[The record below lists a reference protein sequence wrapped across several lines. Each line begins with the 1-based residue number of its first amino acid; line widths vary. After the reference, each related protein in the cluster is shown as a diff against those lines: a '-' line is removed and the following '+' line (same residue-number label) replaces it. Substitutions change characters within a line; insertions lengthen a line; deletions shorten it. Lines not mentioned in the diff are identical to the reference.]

1 VHTAIVNSMTADVV
15 VVGGGGS
22 GLAGAIAAAK
32 AGAQVVL
39 LEKNKFLGGTTRLSI
54 GSISA
59 TRTALQKKA
68 GIQDDSQGHFEDII
82 KFADPAIAPRDN
94 IELRRVLVDDVTDTV
109 AWLTSLGV
117 SFFGPMPE
125 PPHRKA
131 RMHNVLPNSISY
143 IYHLQREALR
153 RGVAIKTAARVE
165 ELLSDNGVVTG
176 VRAIIDGD
184 TVTVA
189 ARRGVILATGD
200 FSNSQQLKM
209 RFRPDLA
216 DVDAINPSSTG
227 DGQLMGE
234 RVGGEIVN
242 GDLMYGQL
250 RFVAPTGTNF
260 MLRLP
265 PNRALA
271 ATMRLAISYA
281 PSWILR
287 PFLLAFV
294 TTFLAPEMA
303 IFKQGAILVN
313 SRGERFCDETEK
325 PHLQV
330 AKQPDKIAYILFDEQ
345 LAKKLSGWPHYI
357 STAPGTAYAYLPDY
371 RRNRKDLYHEAT
383 DLSSLATQLGMPSAS
398 LRSTIDEYNDGRG
411 AHARGNRPAMS
422 SGRYVVLGPVRGWT
436 VLGDGG
442 LKVNDSHQVLRKDGS
457 VIVGLYAAGSVGQG
471 GLLLEGHG
479 HHLGWA
485 FTSGRRAGRNA
496 ATNQTVQEATSQLR
510 ANG

>member
-1 VHTAIVNSMTADVV
+1 VHTTIGNSMTADVV

-22 GLAGAIAAAK
+22 GLAGAIAAAE

-54 GSISA
+54 GSITA
-59 TRTALQKKA
+59 TRTALQRKA

-94 IELRRVLVDDVTDTV
+94 IELRRVLVDGVTDTV

-153 RGVAIKTAARVE
+153 RGVIVKTAARVE

-184 TVTVA
+184 IVTIA

-250 RFVAPTGTNF
+250 RFVAPPGTNF

-271 ATMRLAISYA
+271 ATMRLAIGYA

-313 SRGERFCDETEK
+313 SRGKRFCDETEE
-325 PHLQV
+325 PHQQV
-330 AKQPDKIAYILFDEQ
+330 AKQPGKIAYILFDEQ

-383 DLSSLATQLGMPSAS
+383 DLTSLATQLGMPSAS
-398 LRSTIDEYNDGRG
+398 LQSTIDEYNDGRG

-422 SGRYVVLGPVRGWT
+422 SGRYVALGPVRGWT

-457 VIVGLYAAGSVGQG
+457 VIMGLYAAGSAGQG

-485 FTSGRRAGRNA
+485 FTSGRRAGRYA
-496 ATNQTVQEATSQLR
+496 ASNQTLQETTSQLR

>member
-1 VHTAIVNSMTADVV
+1 VQTEIGDRMTADVV

-22 GLAGAIAAAK
+22 GLAAAIAAAES
-32 AGAQVVL
+32 GAQVVL
-39 LEKNKFLGGTTRLSI
+39 LEKNMFLGGTTRLSI

-68 GIQDDSQGHFEDII
+68 GVQDDPQEHFEDII
-82 KFADPAIAPRDN
+82 KFAGPDLAPRDN
-94 IELRRVLVDDVTDTV
+94 IDLRRVLVDNVPDTV
-109 AWLTSLGV
+109 DWLTSLGV

-131 RMHNVLPNSISY
+131 RMHNVLPNSRSY
-143 IYHLQREALR
+143 IYYLQREALR
-153 RGVAIKTAARVE
+153 KGVVIKTSARADE
-165 ELLSDNGVVTG
+165 IASSNGIVTG
-176 VRAIIDGD
+176 VRAIIDGNI
-184 TVTVA
+184 VMVA
-189 ARRGVILATGD
+189 ARGGVILASGD
-200 FSNSQQLKM
+200 FSNSQELKA
-209 RFRPDLA
+209 RFRPDLVE
-216 DVDAINPSSTG
+216 VDAINPSNTG

-234 RVGGEIVN
+234 RAGGEIVN

-250 RFVAPTGTNF
+250 RFVAPPGTNF

-265 PNRALA
+265 PNKVLA
-271 ATMRLAISYA
+271 TVMRIAINYA

-294 TTFLAPEMA
+294 TTFLAPELT
-303 IFKQGAILVN
+303 IFRQGAILVN
-313 SRGERFCDETEK
+313 KRGERFCDETEQ
-325 PHLQV
+325 PHLQM
-330 AKQPDKIAYILFDEQ
+330 AQQPDKVAYMLFDEA

-357 STAPGTAYAYLPDY
+357 STAPGIAYAYLPDY

-383 DLSSLATQLGMPSAS
+383 DLSALATQLGMPPAN
-398 LRSTIDEYNDGRG
+398 LRSTIEEYNHGRG
-411 AHARGNRPAMS
+411 EHARCDRPGIGG
-422 SGRYVVLGPVRGWT
+422 GRYVALGPVRGWT

-442 LKVNDSHQVLRKDGS
+442 LKVNQNHEVLRKDGS
-457 VIVGLYAAGSVGQG
+457 VIAGLYAAGSVGQG

-496 ATNQTVQEATSQLR
+496 ATMCKRPLR
-510 ANG
+510 N